1 VQGGPGKA
9 SVTHRLRRPDEP
21 PRPLAGFSRTL
32 VVLLGIIGALYAIE
46 FLVELGYI
54 GVLQD
59 RLDGNAS
66 VQDVEDIRA
75 ASAGVQVLSGVLS
88 LVAAGF
94 FIAWTYRAY
103 ENLDRTSV
111 AGLRYDAKWAIA
123 AWFIPVA
130 WWIRPKQMLND
141 VWRAGEP
148 GIEVRNASW
157 QARPVSPLLHWWWA
171 LWVAAALIGIAA
183 GVVGF
188 DPDGVLSG
196 RAEYEREQEAATVA
210 APGILCTAFAAILAC
225 LVVRRITDR
234 GERLRAAVLSELPKA
249 TPAVP
254 AADASAS
261 AREGIADGSR
271 LRCPLCGW
279 VFREPQSLRD
289 HLARHHPEHAEGG
302 AS

>member
-1 VQGGPGKA
+1 VQGGRGDTG
-9 SVTHRLRRPDEP
+9 VTHRLRSSDEP
-21 PRPLAGFSRTL
+21 PRPLAGFARTL
-32 VVLLGIIGALYAIE
+32 VVLLSIIGALYAIE

-59 RLDGNAS
+59 YLSGDAS

-75 ASAGVQVLSGVLS
+75 ASAGVQVLSGALS

-103 ENLDRTSV
+103 ENLERTSV

-148 GIEVRNASW
+148 GVEVRDTSW
-157 QARPVSPLLHWWWA
+157 HARPVSPLVHWWWA
-171 LWVAAALIGIAA
+171 LWVVAALIGIAA
-183 GVVGF
+183 GIVGF
-188 DPDGVLSG
+188 DSDGVLSG

-210 APGILCTAFAAILAC
+210 APGILCTACAAILAC

-234 GERLRAAVLSELPKA
+234 EERVRAAVLAEVPEA
-249 TPAVP
+249 TPVAP
-254 AADASAS
+254 AGEASAP
-261 AREGIADGSR
+261 AREGIAEGSR
-271 LRCPLCGW
+271 LRCPICGW
-279 VFREPQSLRD
+279 VFREPQDLSD

-302 AS
+302 GS